1 MFYIRDLIWTDWNV
15 EHIARH
21 GVEAWEVEEAVRND
35 PHVTRAVTIR
45 TDSSARQ
52 TAAGF

>member
-21 GVEAWEVEEAVRND
+21 GVEPREVEEIAFGQPYVSRG
-35 PHVTRAVTIR
+35 REGLYA
-45 TDSSARQ
+45 
-52 TAAGF
+52 